1 MTTRVVQWATG
12 PVGGAALQGIIDSP
26 DLELAGVYVFSP
38 SKVGVDAGALVGR
51 PPTGVHATDDRAAI
65 LALDAEVVVH
75 AASKAHP
82 FSGPN
87 RTNTDDIVA
96 LLESGKSVI
105 TITSYS
111 HLPTY
116 GADVHARIVSACSR
130 GGSRF
135 HAAGEHPGFMFE
147 RLATTVTGLSG
158 RVDRITVQE
167 FVDCRAI
174 SERQMLVDL
183 MGMGRPPEELSVDSR
198 LFRGLSSQYEQS
210 LAATADVLGLTI
222 DEIRPS
228 IQTATSDRD
237 VEVACG
243 VLPAGTVV
251 GQIMSWTAY
260 RQGVGVLVAEE
271 YWTATGDIAEW
282 DRSLD
287 SQSLVRVIV
296 EGYPSLR
303 VELRFD
309 NEPVEGLPGVV
320 SGQAAVAMTAIRAIP
335 DVLKSPPG
343 VVLPAVFGAYQWPA
357 ISTSC
362 D

>member
-1 MTTRVVQWATG
+1 MTIRVVQWATG

-26 DLELAGVYVFSP
+26 DLELVGVYVFSP
-38 SKVGVDAGALVGR
+38 SKGGVDAGALVDR
-51 PPTGVHATDDRAAI
+51 PPTGVLATDDRAAI
-65 LALDAEVVVH
+65 LALDADVVIH
-75 AASKAHP
+75 AASKAIP
-82 FSGPN
+82 SPPGTP
-87 RTNTDDIVA
+87 TNTDDIVA

-116 GADVHARIVSACSR
+116 GADVHARINSACAA
-130 GGSRF
+130 GGTRF

-183 MGMGRPPEELSVDSR
+183 MGMGKPPEELGVDSR
-198 LFRGLSSQYEQS
+198 VFRGLSSQYEQS

-228 IQTATSDRD
+228 IQTVTSDHD
-237 VEVACG
+237 IEVACG

-251 GQIMSWTAY
+251 SQIMSWTAY
-260 RQGVGVLVAEE
+260 RQGLGVLVAEE
-271 YWTATGDIAEW
+271 YWTATGEIGEW
-282 DRSLD
+282 DLSAD

-309 NEPVEGLPGVV
+309 NAAVEGLPGVV

-335 DVLKSPPG
+335 YVLESPPG
-343 VVLPAVFGAYQWPA
+343 VVIPAVFGAYQFPKA
-357 ISTSC
+357 R
-362 D
+362 

>member
-1 MTTRVVQWATG
+1 MTIRVIQWATG
-12 PVGGAALQGIIDSP
+12 PVGGAALQAIIDSP
-26 DLELAGVYVFSP
+26 DLNLAGVYVFTE
-38 SKVGVDAGALVGR
+38 SKVGVDAGTLVGR
-51 PPTGVHATDDRAAI
+51 PPTGVLATNDRAAI
-65 LALDAEVVVH
+65 LALDADVVIH
-75 AASKAHP
+75 AASKA
-82 FSGPN
+82 FPN
-87 RTNTDDIVA
+87 NTNTDDIVA

-116 GADVHARIVSACSR
+116 GADVHARINNACAA

-147 RLATTVTGLSG
+147 RLAATVTGLSG

-183 MGMGRPPEELSVDSR
+183 MGMGKPPEELSVDSR
-198 LFRGLSSQYEQS
+198 VFRGLSSQYEQS

-228 IQTATSDRD
+228 IHTATSDHD
-237 VEVACG
+237 IEVACG

-260 RQGVGVLVAEE
+260 RKGVGVLVAEE
-271 YWTATGDIAEW
+271 YWTATGDIAER
-282 DRSLD
+282 DLSED

-296 EGYPSLR
+296 EGYPLLR
-303 VELRFD
+303 VELKFD
-309 NEPVEGLPGVV
+309 NAAVEGLPGVV

-335 DVLKSPPG
+335 YVLESPPG
-343 VVLPAVFGAYQWPA
+343 VVIPAVFGAYQFPEA
-357 ISTSC
+357 R
-362 D
+362 